1 MQIYF
6 LITGILS
13 ILYYLILVFY
23 SRRLRS
29 TFAVFWV
36 ILGGAHLV
44 IGCAPLPVY
53 MYTVLG
59 VLCTAGWCIFIMI
72 EVRIIKAML
81 SRCDR
86 RADYI
91 IILGA
96 QVRGKKSQIH

>member
-1 MQIYF
+1 M
-6 LITGILS
+6 
-13 ILYYLILVFY
+13 YYLILVFY

-59 VLCTAGWCIFIMI
+59 VLCTAGWCIFIVI

-81 SRCDR
+81 SRFDR

-91 IILGA
+91 IILG
-96 QVRGKKSQIH
+96 VGEKDHRFTETPPG